1 LEGGSIVVKKI
12 LIGIGGT
19 PFTAVAIRRAVEL
32 AALHHA
38 QVTAVTVVDE
48 ARLRQVGPVPLGGG
62 AAASALR
69 QHRIVVTREKID
81 AAIVSLEEQCAA
93 ESVPLTVFR
102 EHGDPCSLL
111 NQHARYHD
119 LMIFGLRSMFEYDV
133 FGGDDV
139 DPATVL
145 NGLAKAGVSPIL
157 AVSEK
162 YRRIRRALVAYD
174 GSMQAAQAM
183 KQFARFRLW
192 PDVAIRIL
200 NSNGQDKESQKL
212 LDDARAYCLSH
223 GVDTTAVCCSG
234 SARDEI
240 LKEASSWDAD
250 LIVLGCSGRT
260 PIASMLFGSTA
271 LHVLRNMDRPLFF
284 SS

>member
-1 LEGGSIVVKKI
+1 MAKRI

-19 PFTAVAIRRAVEL
+19 PFTAVAIRRTAEL
-32 AALHHA
+32 AALHRA

-62 AAASALR
+62 AAAVALR
-69 QHRIVVTREKID
+69 RHRIAATREKID
-81 AAIVSLEEQCAA
+81 AAIVSLEKHCAA
-93 ESVPLTVFR
+93 ESVPLTVLR

-111 NQHARYHD
+111 RQHARYHD
-119 LMIFGLRSMFEYDV
+119 LMVFGLRSMFEYDV
-133 FGGDDV
+133 FAGDDV

-174 GSMQAAQAM
+174 GSMQAAHAM
-183 KQFARFRLW
+183 RQFVRLRLW
-192 PDVAIRIL
+192 PDVAICIL
-200 NSNGQDKESQKL
+200 TSNGQDKESQQL

-223 GVDTTAVCCSG
+223 GVDTTAVYCPG
-234 SARDEI
+234 AARDEI
-240 LKEASSWDAD
+240 LKEASSCDAD
-250 LIVLGCSGRT
+250 LIVLGFSGRT
-260 PIASMLFGSTA
+260 RIASTLFGSTA
-271 LHVLRNMDRPLFF
+271 LHVLRNTDRPFF
-284 SS
+284 LS